1 MSSSSQEAVN
11 EANSPTKVAQVN
23 RYPPQNIE
31 VNESLCRQNFI
42 QLKMRKASTPMLFRP
57 IMNTLSSNM
66 TSRYPLRIL
75 ESQDEMPNPNMG
87 MTKRKRQ
94 DMMMEDYECQ
104 DSVPVMIT
112 TPRANLQSRP
122 KTSAGL
128 IGMTSKSAFAPVR
141 KVNFADV
148 TNISCNQDA
157 LPSPSVSRSS
167 FAMRK

>member
-11 EANSPTKVAQVN
+11 EANSPTKVQV
-23 RYPPQNIE
+23 
-31 VNESLCRQNFI
+31 CRQALQN
-42 QLKMRKASTPMLFRP
+42 QKVNDSLSRQNLNQAEMRKASTPMLFRP
-57 IMNTLSSNM
+57 IMNTLSSNV
-66 TSRYPLRIL
+66 TARYPLRNL
-75 ESQDEMPNPNMG
+75 ESQDEMPNPSMG
-87 MTKRKRQ
+87 ITKRKRQ

-104 DSVPVMIT
+104 DQVPLMT

-148 TNISCNQDA
+148 NNISCNQDA